1 MRDDQLERL
10 KQTQEQ
16 AIDHAIEAMDMAH
29 AECDITTKDGR
40 GDRVWLTKGANESMK
55 LALSIERLLQAR
67 RLGQPPIGEP
77 EEATKAAED
86 MLKRANKRYEEYTQ
100 RKQ

>member
-29 AECDITTKDGR
+29 AECDIATKDGR

-55 LALSIERLLQAR
+55 LALSIERLLQAKAQGR
-67 RLGQPPIGEP
+67 TVDEP

>member
-55 LALSIERLLQAR
+55 LALSIERLLQAKAQGR
-67 RLGQPPIGEP
+67 TVDEP